1 MRTIAAAKYLPF
13 RTLYCTPILC
23 FTTVCAVMFG
33 RQAKLFQRVT
43 SMTTPTPMPSPI
55 PTINIL
61 EMPVHHVR
69 MTDALDAIDGFIREG
84 GTHHVVT
91 ADASMMVMAQ
101 QDAGLRGILANADL
115 ITPDSEG
122 ILWASRRQGQAL
134 PERVSGVEIVERLCE
149 RSAQNGCRLYFL
161 GAASGVAEQARKRMT
176 AKYPGAQIVGTRN
189 GFFTENELPGIIADI
204 RDARPDVLC
213 VAFGIPKQE
222 KWIDAHRA
230 ALGVPVL
237 IGVGG
242 TLDVLSDTVKRAP
255 VPFRR
260 LKLEWLWRVA
270 SNPRKMGKVLLL
282 PRFVSLV
289 KRKEREEEG
298 KS

>member
-1 MRTIAAAKYLPF
+1 
-13 RTLYCTPILC
+13 
-23 FTTVCAVMFG
+23 
-33 RQAKLFQRVT
+33 
-43 SMTTPTPMPSPI
+43 MTTLTRMPTAPAAI
-55 PTINIL
+55 HIL

-69 MTDALDAIDGFIREG
+69 MADALDAIDAFIAASRQNG
-84 GTHHVVT
+84 KSHHVVT

-101 QDAGLRGILANADL
+101 QDAQLRGILLRADL

-161 GAASGVAEQARKRMT
+161 GAAPGVAEQARRRME
-176 AKYPGAQIVGTRN
+176 AKYPGARVVGARN
-189 GFFTENELPGIIADI
+189 GFFTDAELPGVLADI
-204 RDARPDVLC
+204 QNARPDVLC

-222 KWIDAHRA
+222 KWIDQHRA
-230 ALGVPVL
+230 SLGVPVL

-260 LKLEWLWRVA
+260 MKLEWLWRVA
-270 SNPRKMGKVLLL
+270 SNPRKISKVLLL
-282 PRFVSLV
+282 PRFVRLV
-289 KRKEREEEG
+289 KRRERALNAKAEERDV
-298 KS
+298 S